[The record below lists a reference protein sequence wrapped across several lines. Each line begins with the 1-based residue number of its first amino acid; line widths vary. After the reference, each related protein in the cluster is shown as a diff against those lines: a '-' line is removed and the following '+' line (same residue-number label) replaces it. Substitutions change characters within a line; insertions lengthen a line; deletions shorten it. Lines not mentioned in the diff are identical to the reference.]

1 MQMDF
6 TYDDFRENYL
16 HSSALIPVAPLNPLS
31 IVDEVKL
38 SRVIDK
44 DKINARVRMTF
55 NELEKRMGGDYF
67 AEFENIN
74 GQMAFLNAAQNYFAL
89 KGQQTNLFRCFLPQA
104 WTFCGLTGVSAFLHP
119 DSRDAYRPH

>member
-1 MQMDF
+1 MGFLIMQMDF

-67 AEFENIN
+67 AEFERVQTIVKEY
-74 GQMAFLNAAQNYFAL
+74 GALVFPAYKILFLMWSARTGCRCWIFTRVSAETIRY
-89 KGQQTNLFRCFLPQA
+89 TNL
-104 WTFCGLTGVSAFLHP
+104 
-119 DSRDAYRPH
+119 